1 MREEHGQRVPCNPR
15 QVTGTR
21 VPTPP
26 LPLYP
31 PTRTS
36 WADPLHPPPEDTPF
50 PQVNYSSEAG
60 IKKYLASA
68 SKSALEVAVMT
79 QDDRGKRFWLNSASL
94 RGQAAELVAR
104 AEWPARYLR
113 ALPSRWMED
122 PWQAGTTRQ
131 VKVRPVRDRNL
142 YKESPCTFP
151 PLS

>member
-1 MREEHGQRVPCNPR
+1 MRGEHGQRVPDNPR
-15 QVTGTR
+15 QVTGVEVLT
-21 VPTPP
+21 PPP
-26 LPLYP
+26 LPHYP

-36 WADPLHPPPEDTPF
+36 WANPLHPPPEDTPF

-104 AEWPARYLR
+104 AE
-113 ALPSRWMED
+113 
-122 PWQAGTTRQ
+122 
-131 VKVRPVRDRNL
+131 
-142 YKESPCTFP
+142 
-151 PLS
+151 

>member
-1 MREEHGQRVPCNPR
+1 MSPSDDDLLDLAECINEVGLGPTSNSRGVQDPSTLVMREEHGQRVPCNPR

-104 AEWPARYLR
+104 AE
-113 ALPSRWMED
+113 
-122 PWQAGTTRQ
+122 
-131 VKVRPVRDRNL
+131 
-142 YKESPCTFP
+142 
-151 PLS
+151 

>member
-1 MREEHGQRVPCNPR
+1 MGREYL
-15 QVTGTR
+15 VTLSRWPGLR
-21 VPTPP
+21 CQSPLSLFPP
-26 LPLYP
+26 HQGKLG
-31 PTRTS
+31 R
-36 WADPLHPPPEDTPF
+36 HPPPPSWGHPPPPSKLLIWDWPRK
-50 PQVNYSSEAG
+50 N
-60 IKKYLASA
+60 LASA
-68 SKSALEVAVMT
+68 SKSASEVAVLT

>member
-1 MREEHGQRVPCNPR
+1 MRGEHGQRVPDNPR

-68 SKSALEVAVMT
+68 SKSASEVAVMT

-104 AEWPARYLR
+104 AE
-113 ALPSRWMED
+113 
-122 PWQAGTTRQ
+122 
-131 VKVRPVRDRNL
+131 
-142 YKESPCTFP
+142 
-151 PLS
+151 

>member
-1 MREEHGQRVPCNPR
+1 MDLAECINEQVQGPPSNSRRFQGPPTLVMREEHGQRVPCNPR

-21 VPTPP
+21 VPNPP

-31 PTRTS
+31 PTRAS
-36 WADPLHPPPEDTPF
+36 WANPLHPPPEDTPF

-104 AEWPARYLR
+104 AE
-113 ALPSRWMED
+113 
-122 PWQAGTTRQ
+122 
-131 VKVRPVRDRNL
+131 
-142 YKESPCTFP
+142 
-151 PLS
+151 